1 MDNLTEIKVF
11 ISSRS
16 SICDECGEHLGE
28 KAWIVLQENKGAL
41 CLACADMDHLVF
53 LPSGDAALSR
63 RSKKYSTLSAVV
75 LQWSRSRKRY
85 ERQGILIEHEAL
97 KQAEEECLADADV
110 RELRRVR
117 AEAGRTEQE
126 SQYREKFAERVRA
139 LFPSCPDGIEHV
151 IATHACQK
159 YSNRVGRSAE
169 AKMFDEDAIRL
180 AVIAHVRHR
189 ETNYDKML
197 SMGYDRHEA
206 RMLIQRDVDAVIGK
220 WEAVKEIL

>member
-16 SICDECGEHLGE
+16 SVCDECGEHLGE

-41 CLACADMDHLVF
+41 CLACADLDHLVY
-53 LPSGDAALSR
+53 LPPGDAALSR

-97 KQAEEECLADADV
+97 EQAEEECLADADV
-110 RELRRVR
+110 RERRR
-117 AEAGRTEQE
+117 ARNDAYRTEQE
-126 SQYREKFAERVRA
+126 SHYREKFAVRVRE
-139 LFPSCPDGIEHV
+139 LYPSCPDGIEHV

-159 YSNRVGRSAE
+159 YSRRVGRSVQ
-169 AKMFDEDAIRL
+169 AKNFDEEAIRL
-180 AVIAHVRHR
+180 AVVAHIRHR

-206 RMLIQRDVDAVIGK
+206 RSMIQREVDDVINR
-220 WEAVKEIL
+220 WEAIVIK